1 MLYGI
6 TFDVCLDPSFP
17 CLLFTRIPRQPSVD
31 ESEDTRDAK
40 DVSGDATDEVLD
52 CFVYLKLLS
61 FDSFFLFILLNL
73 CCMYKIIQSRTV
85 TILLATQNS
94 HWGIKMIL
102 QMPMMRYV
110 MCFMYSTLLPFVL
123 CFVRFL
129 KLMLHILNILS
140 FFPQFCSFLKL
151 LIYMNTKDLT
161 NNSVESCIVSA
172 TQEVDKLDSGLRRSA
187 PTANHSAID
196 PFALAHDA
204 KFTSLCQ
211 VISKVRF
218 YHPEMDNSM
227 TIRTW

>member
-17 CLLFTRIPRQPSVD
+17 CLLFTRVPRQPSVD

-129 KLMLHILNILS
+129 KLMLHEHFVIFSTILFILKTFNIHEYKG
-140 FFPQFCSFLKL
+140 FNQQFRRILH
-151 LIYMNTKDLT
+151 
-161 NNSVESCIVSA
+161 CIS
-172 TQEVDKLDSGLRRSA
+172 
-187 PTANHSAID
+187 
-196 PFALAHDA
+196 DA
-204 KFTSLCQ
+204 
-211 VISKVRF
+211 RG
-218 YHPEMDNSM
+218 
-227 TIRTW
+227 